1 MYCAL
6 SLDARKLL
14 AEAMERLNSTGNN
27 SVLALQ
33 FQQIALHTGFSND
46 PLKQSAHVSI
56 LTVLTSC
63 VPELCHTSKLY
74 HFTLLT

>member
-33 FQQIALHTGFSND
+33 FQQIALHTGFSNND
-46 PLKQSAHVSI
+46 P
-56 LTVLTSC
+56 
-63 VPELCHTSKLY
+63 
-74 HFTLLT
+74 